1 MTQGATSAPPSVLVP
16 PSSEDGQHI
25 TVLLDEA
32 VDALNI
38 KPDGTYMDCTFG
50 RGGHSQKILE
60 QLGEGGRLFAVDRDL
75 AAYATGQAISDARFH
90 IEHLH
95 FSELKQLAVGHGLS
109 KVDGILMDLGISSP
123 QVDEGERG
131 FSFRFDGPLDMRM
144 DQTRGK
150 TVAEIL
156 TTISEKKLGE
166 VIKDYGEERFAKQV
180 ARAIIKER
188 TDGRAITTTGRL
200 AEVVASAIPKVDPGK
215 NPATRTFQALRIF
228 ANQELEELSII
239 LPQCMDLLAENGRLV
254 VISFHSLEDRV
265 AKQFI
270 KAESDRDNLPSNF
283 PVRAKDLPQA
293 RLVAVGK
300 AIKPSAREVKANPR
314 SRSAVMRVAMRTA
327 TE

>member
-1 MTQGATSAPPSVLVP
+1 MFIAANFRYLKNHLRLYGV
-16 PSSEDGQHI
+16 QH
-25 TVLLDEA
+25 
-32 VDALNI
+32 
-38 KPDGTYMDCTFG
+38 
-50 RGGHSQKILE
+50 
-60 QLGEGGRLFAVDRDL
+60 
-75 AAYATGQAISDARFH
+75 
-90 IEHLH
+90 
-95 FSELKQLAVGHGLS
+95 
-109 KVDGILMDLGISSP
+109 VDGILADLGVSSH
-123 QVDEGERG
+123 QFDEGERG
-131 FSFRFDGPLDMRM
+131 FSIRFDGPLDMRM

-188 TDGRAITTTGRL
+188 TDGRTITTTGKL
-200 AEVVASAIPKVDPGK
+200 AEVVASAISRVEPGK

-228 ANQELEELSII
+228 ANQELEELSVI
-239 LPQCMDLLAENGRLV
+239 LPQCMDLLAEGGRLV

-270 KAESDRDNLPSNF
+270 RAESDRDNLPSNF

-300 AIKPSAREVKANPR
+300 AVKPSVDEVKVNPR
-314 SRSAVMRVAMRTA
+314 SRSAVMRVAMRTTTA
-327 TE
+327 